1 MYIRT
6 EHRPDDR
13 EAIIALV
20 RSHPLGAWVCQ
31 GERGLVANHVPFVLD
46 ASKGPQG
53 TLIGHVSRANDVW
66 RELESA
72 RPSVVMFQG
81 AQAYITP
88 AWYPSKNEDG
98 KVVPTWNYTVAHV
111 HGTARAIHDPDW
123 ILRMLNQLTNAN
135 EAGRPAPWQVG
146 DAPSSFIAR
155 LSRAIVGIEIP
166 VERLEGKL
174 KASQD
179 EAMQD
184 RLGTVDGLQQLGTT
198 GALSVAAFVK
208 NAIDTERNG
217 A

>member
-1 MYIRT
+1 MYIRK
-6 EHRPDDR
+6 EHRLDDR

-20 RSHPLGAWVCQ
+20 RAYPLGAWVCQ
-31 GERGLVANHVPFVLD
+31 SERGLVANHIPFVFD
-46 ASKGPQG
+46 ASKGPHG
-53 TLIGHVSRANDVW
+53 ALIGHVSRANDVW
-66 RELESA
+66 RDLESA
-72 RPSVVMFQG
+72 PPSVVMFQG

-98 KVVPTWNYTVAHV
+98 KVVPTWNYIAAHA
-111 HGTARAIHDPDW
+111 HGAARAIHDPDW
-123 ILRMLNQLTNAN
+123 ILRMLNQLTDSN
-135 EAGRPAPWQVG
+135 EAGRTSPWQVG
-146 DAPSSFIAR
+146 DAPPSFIER
-155 LSRAIVGIEIP
+155 LSRAIVGIEIT
-166 VERLEGKL
+166 VERLEGKQ

-208 NAIDTERNG
+208 HAIDSEAQG